1 MALAKA
7 GRYHAGQGQ
16 LMTSEALSRRL
27 IFFVNVGHA
36 FDHFLL
42 LVYPTA
48 VLAITAATGLPYPA
62 LISLST
68 GAFVAFGL
76 FSLPV
81 GWLADRISRRR
92 LFATYFLGYGA
103 SAFGIAT
110 SHSPAQFAIS
120 LLVLGIFSAIYH
132 PIGTA
137 MLVAHARR
145 LGHDLGINAVW
156 GNLGAAL
163 ASGVTAFLAAKVGWQ
178 AAFLVPGALCVAFG
192 LAFILFVPA
201 ETEAHVSGKTSGEVV
216 PVARPFLL
224 FAVYAV
230 AIAAGGMTFNVM
242 TIALPKIID
251 ERIGT
256 VVPLVAIGSIATGV
270 FIFGAL
276 TQLLMGRLIDR
287 FSLTGLFVTLT
298 PLQPVGLLLAAL
310 TTGWPMLAGLAL
322 ALGASYGQ
330 VVLNDA
336 MIARY
341 VPGPLRVKAVS
352 IRYFIGFGASGF
364 AVPLIALLY
373 GVNGFTLVL
382 GVAGIFS
389 LLIVASAVGFAY
401 VVALP
406 PMSRPAVAE

>member
-1 MALAKA
+1 MKPAT
-7 GRYHAGQGQ
+7 Q
-16 LMTSEALSRRL
+16 SRRL
-27 IFFVNVGHA
+27 LFFINVGHA

-48 VLAITAATGLPYPA
+48 VLAIIAETGLPYPA
-62 LISLST
+62 LIGLST

-81 GWLADRISRRR
+81 GWLADRISRRN
-92 LFATYFLGYGA
+92 LFGIYFLGYGA
-103 SAFGIAT
+103 AALGIAT
-110 SHSPAQFAIS
+110 AHSRASFTIW
-120 LLVLGIFSAIYH
+120 LLILGIFSAIYH

-145 LGHDLGINAVW
+145 LGHDLGVNAVW
-156 GNLGAAL
+156 GNLGAAF
-163 ASGVTAFLAAKVGWQ
+163 ASAVTAFLAAKAGWR
-178 AAFLVPGALCVAFG
+178 AAFVVPGALCIAFGVAFF
-192 LAFILFVPA
+192 LLVPP
-201 ETEAHVSGKTSGEVV
+201 EGEAHVSGKTGADVV
-216 PVARPFLL
+216 PVGRPMLL
-224 FAVYAV
+224 FFVYAV
-230 AIAAGGMTFNVM
+230 AIAAGGMTFNIM
-242 TIALPKIID
+242 TIALPKIVD
-251 ERIGT
+251 ERIGAG
-256 VVPLVAIGSIATGV
+256 VPLVAIGSIATGV

-276 TQLLMGRLIDR
+276 TQLLMGRLIER
-287 FSLTGLFVTLT
+287 FSLTSLFIMLT
-298 PLQPVGLLLAAL
+298 PLQPIGLLLAAL
-310 TTGWPMLAGLAL
+310 TTGWPLLAGLAI

-382 GVAGIFS
+382 GIAALFG
-389 LLIVASAVGFAY
+389 LLIVASAIGFSH

-406 PMSRPAVAE
+406 ATAGTVAAE

>member
-1 MALAKA
+1 MNAKRAKGLAMDQQ
-7 GRYHAGQGQ
+7 R
-16 LMTSEALSRRL
+16 LSRRL
-27 IFFVNVGHA
+27 LFFINAGHA

-48 VLAITAATGLPYPA
+48 VLAITAETGLPYPA
-62 LISLST
+62 LIGLST
-68 GAFVAFGL
+68 GAFVCFGL

-81 GWLADRISRRR
+81 GWLADRISRRN
-92 LFATYFLGYGA
+92 LFGIYFLGYGA
-103 SAFGIAT
+103 AACGIAT
-110 SHSPAQFAIS
+110 AHSSAAFAVW
-120 LLVLGIFSAIYH
+120 LVVLGIFSAIYH

-145 LGHDLGINAVW
+145 LGHDLGVNAVW
-156 GNLGAAL
+156 GNLGAAF
-163 ASGVTAFLAAKVGWQ
+163 ASGITAVLAAKVGWQ
-178 AAFLVPGALCVAFG
+178 AAFLVPGTLCVAFG
-192 LAFILFVPA
+192 VAFLLLVPG
-201 ETEAHVSGKTSGEVV
+201 EGEAHIADKTNAAVV
-216 PVARPFLL
+216 PVARPVLL

-230 AIAAGGMTFNVM
+230 AIAAGGMTFNIM

-251 ERIGT
+251 ERVGAA
-256 VVPLVAIGSIATGV
+256 VPLIAIGSIATGV

-287 FSLTGLFVTLT
+287 FSLTTLFLLLT
-298 PLQPVGLLLAAL
+298 PLQPLGMLLAAL
-310 TTGWPMLAGLAL
+310 TTGLPLLAGLAV

-373 GVNGFTLVL
+373 GANGFPLVL
-382 GVAGIFS
+382 GAAAMVGS
-389 LLIVASAVGFAY
+389 LIVLSAIGFAY

-406 PMSRPAVAE
+406 ATPRTVAAE

>member
-1 MALAKA
+1 
-7 GRYHAGQGQ
+7 
-16 LMTSEALSRRL
+16 MTPETQSRRL

-42 LVYPTA
+42 LIYPTA
-48 VLAITAATGLPYPA
+48 VLAITAETGLPYPA
-62 LISLST
+62 LIGLST

-81 GWLADRISRRR
+81 GWLADRISRRN
-92 LFATYFLGYGA
+92 LFGIYFLGYGA
-103 SAFGIAT
+103 SALGIAT
-110 SHSPAQFAIS
+110 AHSPAAFTLW

-145 LGHDLGINAVW
+145 LGHDLGVNAVW
-156 GNLGAAL
+156 GNLGAAF
-163 ASGVTAFLAAKVGWQ
+163 ASGVTAFLAAKAGWQ
-178 AAFLVPGALCVAFG
+178 AAFLVPGALCIAFGVAFF
-192 LAFILFVPA
+192 LLVPA
-201 ETEAHVSGKTSGEVV
+201 EGEAHISGRTGADVV
-216 PVARPFLL
+216 AVGRPMML

-230 AIAAGGMTFNVM
+230 AIAAGGMTFNIM

-251 ERIGT
+251 ERIGAA
-256 VVPLVAIGSIATGV
+256 VPLVAIGSIATGV

-276 TQLLMGRLIDR
+276 TQLVMGRLIDR
-287 FSLTGLFVTLT
+287 FSLTSLFIILT
-298 PLQPVGLLLAAL
+298 PLQPLGLLLAAL
-310 TTGWPMLAGLAL
+310 TTGWPLLAGLAI

-373 GVNGFTLVL
+373 GMSGFPLVL
-382 GVAGIFS
+382 GAAALFG
-389 LLIVASAVGFAY
+389 LLIVASAIGFSH

-406 PMSRPAVAE
+406 ATGRTIAAE

>member
-1 MALAKA
+1 
-7 GRYHAGQGQ
+7 
-16 LMTSEALSRRL
+16 MTPETQSRRL
-27 IFFVNVGHA
+27 IFFINVGHA

-48 VLAITAATGLPYPA
+48 VLAITAETGLPYPA
-62 LISLST
+62 LIGLST

-81 GWLADRISRRR
+81 GWLADRISRRN
-92 LFATYFLGYGA
+92 LFGIYFLGYGA
-103 SAFGIAT
+103 AALGIAT
-110 SHSPAQFAIS
+110 AHSPAAFTLW

-145 LGHDLGINAVW
+145 LGHDLGVNAVW
-156 GNLGAAL
+156 GNLGAAF
-163 ASGVTAFLAAKVGWQ
+163 ASGVTAFLAAKAGWQ
-178 AAFLVPGALCVAFG
+178 AAFLVPGALCIAFGVAFF
-192 LAFILFVPA
+192 LLVPA
-201 ETEAHVSGKTSGEVV
+201 EGEAHISGRTGADVV
-216 PVARPFLL
+216 AVGRPMML

-230 AIAAGGMTFNVM
+230 AIAAGGMTFNIM

-251 ERIGT
+251 ERIGAA
-256 VVPLVAIGSIATGV
+256 VPLVAIGSIATGV

-276 TQLLMGRLIDR
+276 TQLLMGRLIER
-287 FSLTGLFVTLT
+287 FSLTSLFIVLT
-298 PLQPVGLLLAAL
+298 PLQPLGLLLAAL
-310 TTGWPMLAGLAL
+310 TTGWPLLAGLAI

-373 GVNGFTLVL
+373 GVSGFPLVL
-382 GVAGIFS
+382 GAAALFG
-389 LLIVASAVGFAY
+389 LLIVASAIGFSH

-406 PMSRPAVAE
+406 ATARTVAAE